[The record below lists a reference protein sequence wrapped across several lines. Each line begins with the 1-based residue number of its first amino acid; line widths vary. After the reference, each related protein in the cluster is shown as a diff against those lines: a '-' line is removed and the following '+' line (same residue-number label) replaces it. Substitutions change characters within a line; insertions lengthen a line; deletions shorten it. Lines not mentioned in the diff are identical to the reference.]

1 MIWIS
6 TKTAPDPSARSR
18 RLRGFS
24 LVEVLVSLAISTIA
38 IAALVRATGTAVRAA
53 ITSEVY
59 NTAILLAE
67 TKLGEVRSDG
77 VSFYAD
83 EEGEFDPPHEDFTWN
98 VSASESA
105 DIAGLYTVAVEIN
118 WSHGGAYA
126 ITTFIYEAALYV
138 ETELEL

>member
-1 MIWIS
+1 M
-6 TKTAPDPSARSR
+6 
-18 RLRGFS
+18 
-24 LVEVLVSLAISTIA
+24 SLAISTIA

-53 ITSEVY
+53 ITSEAY

-67 TKLGEVRSDG
+67 TKLDEVRRDG

-83 EEGEFDPPHEDFTWN
+83 EKGDFDPPHEDFTWH
-98 VSASESA
+98 VGASESA
-105 DIAGLYTVAVEIN
+105 DITGLYTVAVEIN
-118 WSHGGAYA
+118 WPHGGAYV